1 MSINE
6 NDSRV
11 RRTKKLIR
19 QGLVELSRTKSISK
33 ITVKELTDNIDINR
47 GTFYLHYKDVCDLV
61 ESVENELYDEFNSQ
75 ISALDSQQLL
85 KHPIDVC
92 EAFCAHFHQH
102 MDLYSTLLGE
112 HGDAQFAF
120 KIGELLNE
128 KVYELFKNIFP
139 NMDET
144 KFDFAYT
151 YGKFGLVGLT
161 SCWFTKHPDYTPR
174 QVAEMWFNITTL
186 GLWGILSDE
195 GKEVLKNAHN
205 SD

>member
-1 MSINE
+1 MKNFIRE
-6 NDSRV
+6 N
-11 RRTKKLIR
+11 RRPLELMTEEEYNKGLYNSVMGEATREQTK
-19 QGLVELSRTKSISK
+19 
-33 ITVKELTDNIDINR
+33 
-47 GTFYLHYKDVCDLV
+47 
-61 ESVENELYDEFNSQ
+61 
-75 ISALDSQQLL
+75 
-85 KHPIDVC
+85 
-92 EAFCAHFHQH
+92 
-102 MDLYSTLLGE
+102 
-112 HGDAQFAF
+112 
-120 KIGELLNE
+120 

-195 GKEVLKNAHN
+195 GKEVLKNAHD

>member
-85 KHPIDVC
+85 KLPIDVC

-102 MDLYSTLLGE
+102 MDHYSTLLGE

-120 KIGELLNE
+120 KIGALLPE
-128 KVYELFKNIFP
+128 KVYALFKNIFP

-161 SCWFTKHPDYTPR
+161 SCWFTQHPDYTPR

-195 GKEVLKNAHN
+195 GKEVLKNAHD